1 MSLNISI
8 YNNHNILVRIVKQ
21 HCKESLQL
29 WQLNNIYNSKYEHK
43 AMLWQVCVC
52 VGFRREAC
60 QTIAQET
67 GLKFTAWR
75 YRDGRGGTTVLSS
88 HRAKREVM
96 LHLVFLTILSCGTI
110 SKVLNMIPVWQ
121 QTPATC
127 CSRVFWDGWTS
138 WWCITMCWLSQN
150 LSWVQAELHTNKWA
164 MWFES
169 RSVGWLRFSTF
180 LPLRLLKCSEW
191 TWHVNGRLHT
201 QCPSPGV
208 RSWSLSKSVW
218 TVTVFEHRSLCSMIS
233 ALFYI
238 LQLTDGGKNLN
249 WFK

>member
-138 WWCITMCWLSQN
+138 WWCITMCWLSQT
-150 LSWVQAELHTNKWA
+150 WAESKLNCTQTN
-164 MWFES
+164 E
-169 RSVGWLRFSTF
+169 
-180 LPLRLLKCSEW
+180 
-191 TWHVNGRLHT
+191 
-201 QCPSPGV
+201 QCGLNHAASDDYDFPH
-208 RSWSLSKSVW
+208 
-218 TVTVFEHRSLCSMIS
+218 FSLCDCWSVANERDMSMGDCTHS
-233 ALFYI
+233 VLHRVY
-238 LQLTDGGKNLN
+238 DHGVSPKVCGR
-249 WFK
+249 